1 MNGALNDSR
10 FWAAHYYLLLAD
22 DEHDSAELIQPLFG
36 ISAEKLYE
44 YYFNE
49 LVKPDG
55 QATPIWLPLGNGY
68 QVGVEYADCG
78 EDGHEVRYFLGH
90 SDGSAPELL
99 GFDSPH
105 FALPAFR
112 WQELV
117 HFRNVLGPE
126 LGNLAATLLFAG
138 TYITDADDLEE
149 VVSLLSSWW
158 VSHPILPTSRSTLVA
173 QNAAG
178 YRHVSGFRWW
188 RDEKLGWVN
197 DCAYSLRNPSTRMRP
212 FSAERFDRVQR
223 FLTAFG
229 FAA

>member
-1 MNGALNDSR
+1 RVASRDGDRSGQAALTRSLRLGQGRPRDAGVRGTDATGAAGRNRGETWGGNAASLFGRAGGRGDDVAGSGVGGGYSGGAGGGGGGYISTMNGALNDSR

-68 QVGVEYADCG
+68 QVGVEYAECG

-112 WQELV
+112 
-117 HFRNVLGPE
+117 
-126 LGNLAATLLFAG
+126 
-138 TYITDADDLEE
+138 
-149 VVSLLSSWW
+149 
-158 VSHPILPTSRSTLVA
+158 
-173 QNAAG
+173 
-178 YRHVSGFRWW
+178 
-188 RDEKLGWVN
+188 
-197 DCAYSLRNPSTRMRP
+197 
-212 FSAERFDRVQR
+212 
-223 FLTAFG
+223 
-229 FAA
+229 